1 MLIRPDGALAG
12 FAEHPT
18 TVTDVLAGVDA
29 AVRAVVAAAPN
40 ARDPQ
45 LLACLCAGGGLRL
58 AVVGTDRLTGG
69 GGGAPGRAVGG
80 RSRGARARRAA
91 GRPGRRAGAARQ
103 PARRRAADQGVRTG
117 REPGALLH
125 NAARLG
131 RARVRF
137 PIVLA
142 GNDAARDDALALLAA
157 TGRTV
162 VACANVAPR
171 PGELPARQARA
182 AVAELYAQH
191 VLGGRGP
198 AAAPRFRRL
207 VRVGT
212 PDAVSSGAAL
222 LAAMLGVRVLVV
234 DIGCATTDV
243 HLAVPEYTGRAAV
256 LGVARWAIAAPV
268 RRRRAIW
275 ACARPAVGVLVEGQ
289 AEGVV
294 DPVEADLLGPTVERM
309 ATEVGYVPR
318 DAGSWRGEDRR
329 IAALAAVLA
338 VRRHRVALEASG
350 RDLGDIGLLVLT
362 GGVFRRPD
370 ASGLAAVVATVRNDI
385 VLETLLAKARVAVDA
400 ELAVHAGGPPRGGG
414 ARRTPPA
421 RCCATTCSAE
431 PGQAVQGVGRAPGRR
446 GAAVGCCPGHAPG
459 VGRGTGP
466 RRAGPRDGVRA
477 VADAAPSRRR
487 RRRSRRS

>member
-1 MLIRPDGALAG
+1 VTPADPSAEPSAAVCLDVGSTWTKAVLIRPDGALAG

-40 ARDPQ
+40 APDPQ
-45 LLACLCAGGGLRL
+45 LLACSSAGGGLRL
-58 AVVGTDRLTGG
+58 AVVGTDRLAAEEAGYRVARSAGARVVHVHAGPLDPGDVRVLRGSRPGVVLLTGG
-69 GGGAPGRAVGG
+69 ADGDDPAP
-80 RSRGARARRAA
+80 
-91 GRPGRRAGAARQ
+91 
-103 PARRRAADQGVRTG
+103 
-117 REPGALLH
+117 LLH
-125 NAARLG
+125 NAARLA

-171 PGELPARQARA
+171 PGELRPGPARA
-182 AVAELYAQH
+182 AVAGLYAQH

-243 HLAVPEYTGRAAV
+243 HLAVPESPAASRSSASPV
-256 LGVARWAIAAPV
+256 GDSCSCSTAEGDLGMRSS
-268 RRRRAIW
+268 
-275 ACARPAVGVLVEGQ
+275 AVGVLVEGQ

-318 DAGSWRGEDRR
+318 DAGSAAEDRR

-385 VLETLLAKARVAVDA
+385 VLAPLLAKARVAVDA
-400 ELAVHAGGPPRGGG
+400 DFAVTPAGLLAAAG
-414 ARRTPPA
+414 RT
-421 RCCATTCSAE
+421 
-431 PGQAVQGVGRAPGRR
+431 
-446 GAAVGCCPGHAPG
+446 
-459 VGRGTGP
+459 
-466 RRAGPRDGVRA
+466 
-477 VADAAPSRRR
+477 DAA
-487 RRRSRRS
+487 RSLLRDHLLG